1 MSENM
6 LFTLGIILYFILNYI
21 YWYIGYSLVLKTF
34 FSAPVCLIP
43 DIYTLV

>member
-6 LFTLGIILYFILNYI
+6 LFTLGIILHFILNYI

-34 FSAPVCLIP
+34 FCLIP
-43 DIYTLV
+43 DVYTLV